1 MAEEV
6 QEVESEPKKKKPILL
21 IIGGVV
27 GLIVLLVGT
36 VVTTL
41 FLSGFFTKKEIDPDQ
56 QIDQAA
62 HGDGHGDAHGGK
74 GDGKGKDGKPEK
86 VKKDS
91 PELTRYEH
99 TYLQLEKDF
108 IANLT
113 GSRKVMSVQI
123 AISTRYDQRVIDNVK
138 KHDIALRSTILDV
151 MRQTVDAEISKPEFR
166 KDLANKL
173 RDAMNSQLEKLE
185 DFGGIEEVHF
195 TSFLVQ

>member
-21 IIGGVV
+21 ILVGVL
-27 GLIVLLVGT
+27 GLIVLLGGT
-36 VVTTL
+36 VAATL
-41 FLSGFFTKKEIDPDQ
+41 FFSGFFNKPPVDPDQ
-56 QIDQAA
+56 QIDAA
-62 HGDGHGDAHGGK
+62 VAGD
-74 GDGKGKDGKPEK
+74 GKDGKDKDGKPQK

-108 IANLT
+108 IVNLT
-113 GSRKVMSVQI
+113 SSRKVMSVQI

-138 KHDIALRSTILDV
+138 KHDMALRATILDT
-151 MRQTVDAEISKPEFR
+151 MRLTTDAEINKPEFR
-166 KDLANKL
+166 KELAAKV
-173 RDAMNSQLEKLE
+173 RDAMNSQLEKYE

>member
-21 IIGGVV
+21 IIGAVV
-27 GLIVLLVGT
+27 GLIVIVAGT
-36 VVTTL
+36 VVGTL
-41 FLSGFFTKKEIDPDQ
+41 FASGFFNKKEIDPDQ
-56 QIDQAA
+56 QIDAA
-62 HGDGHGDAHGGK
+62 VQGDGHGGK
-74 GDGKGKDGKPEK
+74 DGKDGKDGKPQK

-108 IANLT
+108 IVNLT

-138 KHDIALRSTILDV
+138 KHDMALRSIILDT
-151 MRQTVDAEISKPEFR
+151 MRQTTEPEISKPEFR
-166 KDLANKL
+166 KDLAAKV
-173 RDAMNSQLEKLE
+173 RDAMNGLLEKYE

-195 TSFLVQ
+195 TSFLTQ

>member
-21 IIGGVV
+21 ILVGVL
-27 GLIVLLVGT
+27 GLIVLLAGT
-36 VVTTL
+36 VAATL
-41 FLSGFFTKKEIDPDQ
+41 FFSGFFNKPPVDPDQ
-56 QIDQAA
+56 QIDAA
-62 HGDGHGDAHGGK
+62 VAGD
-74 GDGKGKDGKPEK
+74 GKDGKDKDGKPQK

-108 IANLT
+108 IVNLT
-113 GSRKVMSVQI
+113 SSRKVMSVQI

-138 KHDIALRSTILDV
+138 KHDMALRATILDT
-151 MRQTVDAEISKPEFR
+151 MRLTTDAEINKPEFR
-166 KDLANKL
+166 KELAAKV
-173 RDAMNSQLEKLE
+173 RDAMNSQLEKYE

>member
-27 GLIVLLVGT
+27 GLIVLLAGT
-36 VVTTL
+36 VVGTL
-41 FLSGFFTKKEIDPDQ
+41 FLSGFFNKKEIDPDQ

-62 HGDGHGDAHGGK
+62 HGDGHGGKDGHGK
-74 GDGKGKDGKPEK
+74 DGKDGKPGK

-91 PELTRYEH
+91 PEMTRFEY
-99 TYLQLEKDF
+99 TYLQLDKDF

-138 KHDIALRSTILDV
+138 KHDMALRATILDV
-151 MRQTVDAEISKPEFR
+151 MRQTTDAEIGKPEFR
-166 KDLANKL
+166 KELGAKV
-173 RDAMNSQLEKLE
+173 RDAMNSQLEKYE

>member
-1 MAEEV
+1 MAEEAP
-6 QEVESEPKKKKPILL
+6 EVESEPKKKKPILL

-27 GLIVLLVGT
+27 GLLVLLGGT
-36 VVTTL
+36 VGATL
-41 FLSGFFTKKEIDPDQ
+41 FLSGFFNKKEIDPDQ
-56 QIDQAA
+56 QIDAAA
-62 HGDGHGDAHGGK
+62 HGDGHGK
-74 GDGKGKDGKPEK
+74 DGKGKDGKPEK
-86 VKKDS
+86 VKKGS

-108 IANLT
+108 VANLT

-138 KHDIALRSTILDV
+138 KHDMALRATILDV
-151 MRQTVDAEISKPEFR
+151 LRQTVDADINKPEFR
-166 KDLANKL
+166 TELAAKV
-173 RDAMNSQLEKLE
+173 RDAMNSQLEKYE

>member
-1 MAEEV
+1 MAEEA

-27 GLIVLLVGT
+27 GLLVLLGGT
-36 VVTTL
+36 VAATL
-41 FLSGFFTKKEIDPDQ
+41 FLSGFFNKKEIDPDQ
-56 QIDQAA
+56 QIDAA
-62 HGDGHGDAHGGK
+62 VA
-74 GDGKGKDGKPEK
+74 GDGKGGKDAKDGKPQK

-108 IANLT
+108 IVNLT

-138 KHDIALRSTILDV
+138 KHDMALRSTILDT
-151 MRQTVDAEISKPEFR
+151 MRQTTEAEINKPEFR
-166 KDLANKL
+166 KDLAAKV
-173 RDAMNSQLEKLE
+173 RDAMNSQLEKYE

-195 TSFLVQ
+195 TSFLIQ

>member
-21 IIGGVV
+21 ILVGVL
-27 GLIVLLVGT
+27 GLIVLLGGT
-36 VVTTL
+36 VAATL
-41 FLSGFFTKKEIDPDQ
+41 FFSGFFNKPPVDPDQ
-56 QIDQAA
+56 QIDAA
-62 HGDGHGDAHGGK
+62 VA
-74 GDGKGKDGKPEK
+74 GDGKDGKDGKPQK

-91 PELTRYEH
+91 PELTRYEY

-113 GSRKVMSVQI
+113 GSRKVMSVQV

-138 KHDIALRSTILDV
+138 KHDVALRATILDT
-151 MRQTVDAEISKPEFR
+151 MRQTTEAEINKPEFR
-166 KDLANKL
+166 KDLAAKV
-173 RDAMNSQLEKLE
+173 RDAMNSQLEKYE

>member
-21 IIGGVV
+21 ILVGVL
-27 GLIVLLVGT
+27 GLIVLLGGT
-36 VVTTL
+36 VAATL
-41 FLSGFFTKKEIDPDQ
+41 FFSGFFNKQEVDPDQ
-56 QIDQAA
+56 QIDAA
-62 HGDGHGDAHGGK
+62 VA
-74 GDGKGKDGKPEK
+74 GDGKDGKVGKDGKPQK

-108 IANLT
+108 IVNLT

-138 KHDIALRSTILDV
+138 KHDMALRSTILDT
-151 MRQTVDAEISKPEFR
+151 MRQTTEAEINKPEFR
-166 KDLANKL
+166 KDLAAKV
-173 RDAMNSQLEKLE
+173 RDAMNSQLEKYE

-195 TSFLVQ
+195 TSFLIQ

>member
-21 IIGGVV
+21 IIVGVV
-27 GLIVLLVGT
+27 GLLVLLGGT
-36 VVTTL
+36 VAATL
-41 FLSGFFTKKEIDPDQ
+41 FFSGFFNKHEVDPDA
-56 QIDQAA
+56 QIDAA
-62 HGDGHGDAHGGK
+62 VA
-74 GDGKGKDGKPEK
+74 GDGKVGKDGKPQK

-138 KHDIALRSTILDV
+138 KHDMALRATILDT
-151 MRQTVDAEISKPEFR
+151 MRQTTEAEINKPEFR
-166 KDLANKL
+166 KDLAAKV
-173 RDAMNSQLEKLE
+173 RDAMNSLLEKYE

>member
-27 GLIVLLVGT
+27 GLIVLLAGT
-36 VVTTL
+36 VVATL

-62 HGDGHGDAHGGK
+62 HGDGHGKGGDAH
-74 GDGKGKDGKPEK
+74 GKGKDGKPEK

-99 TYLQLEKDF
+99 TYLQLDKDF
-108 IANLT
+108 VANLT

-138 KHDIALRSTILDV
+138 KHDMALRATILDV
-151 MRQTVDAEISKPEFR
+151 LRQTVDADIGKPEFR
-166 KDLANKL
+166 KELGAKV
-173 RDAMNSQLEKLE
+173 RDAMNSQLEKYE